1 MEDILIKKIC
11 NVISNIV
18 LAIFIAYFISYSF
31 ATKYMQQG
39 SSMSPTISD
48 GDILLVNR
56 LYSNL
61 LKIKRNDIIYFNKN
75 GQDSVKR
82 VYGLPGDVIDI
93 TNGYLYVNNVRLDN
107 VNLRHSLSS
116 NVTQN
121 LVIGDDEYYVLG
133 DSLDS
138 SKDSRHVDVGNI
150 NSKDIIGKVWWIIR
164 R

>member
-1 MEDILIKKIC
+1 M
-11 NVISNIV
+11 
-18 LAIFIAYFISYSF
+18 
-31 ATKYMQQG
+31 
-39 SSMSPTISD
+39 
-48 GDILLVNR
+48 
-56 LYSNL
+56 
-61 LKIKRNDIIYFNKN
+61 
-75 GQDSVKR
+75 
-82 VYGLPGDVIDI
+82 
-93 TNGYLYVNNVRLDN
+93 NNVRLDN